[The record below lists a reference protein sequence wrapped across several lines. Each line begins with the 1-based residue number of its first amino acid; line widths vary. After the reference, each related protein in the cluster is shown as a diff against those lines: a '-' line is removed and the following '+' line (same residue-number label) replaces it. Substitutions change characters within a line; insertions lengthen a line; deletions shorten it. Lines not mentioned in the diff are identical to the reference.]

1 MMRPLVPL
9 LLLSFCLFWLA
20 SGGVATAHIV
30 TIDQAACTVEGYLS
44 PSGVTSSAPAQ
55 TLRYGSMSSN
65 QLASNGTLR
74 VVSSF
79 PIAPTTVFVNN
90 TRRGDGG
97 LNSTRLPPGTY
108 TIHFTDVPGF
118 ATPANQT
125 VTVNAGLTTTVTG
138 NFQQLGV
145 LHVTTNPA
153 VAATISIDGKV
164 RDDREVLLPLT
175 PGQHTVHFGDVANY
189 TSPADQQVTVVAGST
204 VTVAGNYMSGVNP
217 GPTGF
222 GYLHVTTN
230 PAVVSTIYVDDTA
243 MDDTGVWVKLAP
255 GTYAIHFSDVPG
267 YASPSDQTV
276 TVAASATANVTGTF
290 MQLGHLHVTT
300 NPLVSGAIYVNGT
313 AMDDRGVWL
322 TLQPGT
328 YTVSFGDAP
337 SKVRPSP
344 QIVTVAPGSTTT
356 IIGQYSQKAS
366 SAPVAFG
373 LAGMLLAVAMILGFS
388 AFVVY
393 RVEKREK
400 RRAGPIRSISPVTPT
415 TAQTPKV
422 ETQASIPSIPPTKL
436 ATVPTRSAEMRPLE
450 EKYRVDKEA
459 AGLKDLLNRLTEIS
473 QEKYGQSLEAM
484 EVLHKIRDQL
494 NQMIGQPEKTQTSKS
509 DLRTANL
516 MPQLQKLEGT
526 QVTARTQI
534 TKGRRRSS
542 SALIGYGLAGFGGL
556 SLILS
561 VIFTSTVMAFIGLGL
576 TFWGALLLF
585 IRPRRYVRSDL
596 MDSTALS
603 SLAAIDRVIT
613 NLGYTQKGV
622 YIPVSNPQKAVVF
635 IPSQPLKNM
644 PKMEQVEGQTFVKDP
659 DGIAMVPPGLSLAN
673 LFERELGVK
682 FSEWSLQ
689 EMQERLPKLL
699 VEDLEMVQEC
709 TIKVDGDHVSFRFVE
724 SVYSEF
730 CSKLRS
736 STNVCSSLGC
746 PMCSAMACVLAEVS
760 HRPVEFD
767 KDKYSTDGGTVE
779 SSYLLLPG

>member
-1 MMRPLVPL
+1 M
-9 LLLSFCLFWLA
+9 
-20 SGGVATAHIV
+20 
-30 TIDQAACTVEGYLS
+30 
-44 PSGVTSSAPAQ
+44 
-55 TLRYGSMSSN
+55 
-65 QLASNGTLR
+65 
-74 VVSSF
+74 
-79 PIAPTTVFVNN
+79 APTTVFVNN

-97 LNSTRLPPGTY
+97 LNSVKLPVGPY
-108 TIHFTDVPGF
+108 TIHFTDVPGY

-125 VTVNAGLTTTVTG
+125 VTVKAGLTTTVTG
-138 NFQQLGV
+138 NFQQLGY

-153 VAATISIDGKV
+153 HAATISIDGKV
-164 RDDREVLLPLT
+164 RDNREVLLPLT

-189 TSPADQQVTVVAGST
+189 TSPADEQVTVVAGST
-204 VTVAGNYMSGVNP
+204 VTVAGNYVPGVNP

-243 MDDTGVWVKLAP
+243 MDDWGVWVKLAP

-276 TVAASATANVTGTF
+276 TVAANAATNVTGTF
-290 MQLGHLHVTT
+290 TQLGYLHVTT
-300 NPLVSGAIYVNGT
+300 NPPVSGTIYVNGT
-313 AMDDRGVWL
+313 AMDDGGVWV

-328 YTVSFGDAP
+328 YMVSFGDAP

-373 LAGMLLAVAMILGFS
+373 TIGMVLAAAMIVGFS
-388 AFVVY
+388 VFVVD

-400 RRAGPIRSISPVTPT
+400 RQAGPIPPISPVTPT
-415 TAQTPKV
+415 TVQTPKV
-422 ETQASIPSIPPTKL
+422 ETQASIPSIPRTKL
-436 ATVPTRSAEMRPLE
+436 ATVPTPSVKMRPLE
-450 EKYRVDKEA
+450 EEYRGDKEA
-459 AGLKDLLNRLTEIS
+459 ANLEDLLNRLTEIS
-473 QEKYGQSLEAM
+473 QKRYSQSLEAM
-484 EVLHKIRDQL
+484 EVLQKLRGQL
-494 NQMIGQPEKTQTSKS
+494 NQPRAREMIGQPEKTQTSNASQITKS
-509 DLRTANL
+509 DLRNL
-516 MPQLQKLEGT
+516 MQKLQELEGT

-534 TKGRRRSS
+534 AKGRRRSS
-542 SALIGYGLAGFGGL
+542 SALIGYGLAGLGGL
-556 SLILS
+556 SLVLS
-561 VIFTSTVMAFIGLGL
+561 VVFTSTVMAFIGLGL

-585 IRPRRYVRSDL
+585 IRPRHYVRSDL

-613 NLGYTQKGV
+613 SLGYTQKGV

-767 KDKYSTDGGTVE
+767 KDKYSTDRGTVE